1 MWLQQQN
8 NLAETTSV
16 YLSFL
21 TVLRNYLIPA
31 RSEENTL
38 TNYFY
43 SPQKLGHCRWRQ
55 SRIVKHL
62 SSGYKK
68 GPGLET
74 RELSEE
80 GWSTPNPALCVC
92 VWGGECCSTLRCPT
106 NPALCE
112 CVCVGPHGDVLLTPV
127 LGRGGKVGT
136 DRQLIYTEMS
146 YQP

>member
-43 SPQKLGHCRWRQ
+43 SPQKQGHCRWRQ

-92 VWGGECCSTLRCPT
+92 GGECWSTLRCPT
-106 NPALCE
+106 NPSTGQRWESGDRQTTDLYR
-112 CVCVGPHGDVLLTPV
+112 DVLSTIA
-127 LGRGGKVGT
+127 LGVCEGT
-136 DRQLIYTEMS
+136 GLY
-146 YQP
+146 